1 MKDNKEIDLQQLW
14 EKLKSLVF
22 ANLEPQKL
30 ELWVSPLSL
39 KEINEDF
46 FTLLVPNKYFS
57 DWLISN
63 GYLEKIQYALKEELV
78 LDKLL
83 EPKIEYIY
91 DISNHQ
97 KILEEEKKPDYEY
110 IPEKVFV
117 LKETFNPDYTF
128 ENFIVDES
136 NRFAKAVCET
146 AAKQPGSAYNPI
158 FIYAPVGLG
167 KTHLLHAV
175 GNRMLDMSRK
185 FRIAYI
191 TADKFVSD
199 YISAIQTGKIDSFRS
214 KFQNAI
220 ALLLDDVQFLIGKE
234 KSQEEFFHIF
244 NILFDNKKQI
254 IISSDR
260 KPQELKGIEERL
272 ISRFEWGVVADIG
285 RPSLELRLAILRHK
299 AQKQKIF
306 VPEDVLRYIAE
317 NVTENIR
324 RLEGALLKTVARA
337 LTENIPLTIDTVK
350 EFLKDIIEP
359 QPKTISIDK
368 IIEAVAEEFRLSK
381 NELLSKKRAEALALP
396 RQFGMY
402 LAKKLTDLSYLE
414 IAESFGRKDHTTA
427 YHAYTKIRELIASNP
442 YYAQIVNRI
451 IEKINN
457 K

>member
-1 MKDNKEIDLQQLW
+1 MNKQELDVQNLW
-14 EKLKSLVF
+14 EKVKNKVF
-22 ANLEPQKL
+22 GDLDPQKL
-30 ELWVSPLSL
+30 ELWVSPLSI
-39 KEINEDF
+39 KEVDENSVTIV
-46 FTLLVPNKYFS
+46 VPNKYFS
-57 DWLISN
+57 DWLVSN
-63 GYLEKIQYALKEELV
+63 GYLEKIRSVISEELNSSE
-78 LDKLL
+78 LL
-83 EPKIEYIY
+83 EIKIDYIY
-91 DISNHQ
+91 DISQSQELTPEQ
-97 KILEEEKKPDYEY
+97 KIDYEY

-117 LKETFNPDYTF
+117 LKETFNPEYTF
-128 ENFIVDES
+128 ENFITDES

-175 GNRMLDMSRK
+175 GNKMLEMSRK

-199 YISAIQTGKIDSFRS
+199 YISALQNGKIDSFRS

-254 IISSDR
+254 IITSDR

-272 ISRFEWGVVADIG
+272 ISRFEWGVIADIG
-285 RPSLELRLAILRHK
+285 RPSLELRLAILKHK
-299 AQKQKIF
+299 SQKQKIF

-317 NVTENIR
+317 NITENIR
-324 RLEGALLKTVARA
+324 RLEGALLKVVAKA
-337 LTENIPLTIDTVK
+337 ITENLPLTIDTVK
-350 EFLKDIIEP
+350 EILKDIIEP
-359 QPKTISIDK
+359 QPKPISIQK
-368 IIEAVAEEFRLSK
+368 IIEVVAEEFKISK
-381 NELLSKKRAEALALP
+381 NELLSKKRTDALALP

-427 YHAYTKIRELIASNP
+427 YHAYTKIRELIAYNP
-442 YYAQIVNRI
+442 YYAQILNRM
-451 IEKINN
+451 IEKIRNG
-457 K
+457 

>member
-1 MKDNKEIDLQQLW
+1 MDKKVDTQKLW
-14 EKLKSLVF
+14 EKIKEVVF
-22 ANLEPQKL
+22 GGLDEQKL
-30 ELWVSPLSL
+30 ELWVSPLSI
-39 KEINEDF
+39 KEITEEF
-46 FTLLVPNKYFS
+46 VILLVPNKYFS

-63 GYLEKIQYALKEELV
+63 GYLEKIKRIISEELKCS
-78 LDKLL
+78 DSL
-83 EPKIEYIY
+83 EVKIEYIY
-91 DISNHQ
+91 DISSSQ
-97 KILEEEKKPDYEY
+97 QIFPEEKVDYEY

-117 LKETFNPDYTF
+117 LKETFNPEYTF

-146 AAKQPGSAYNPI
+146 AANQPGSAYNPV

-175 GNRMLDMSRK
+175 GNKMLEMSSK

-199 YISAIQTGKIDSFRS
+199 YISAIQNGKIDSFRS

-254 IISSDR
+254 IIASDR

-285 RPSLELRLAILRHK
+285 RPSLELRLAILKHK
-299 AQKQKIF
+299 AQKQKVF
-306 VPEDVLRYIAE
+306 VPEDVLKYIAE
-317 NVTENIR
+317 NITENIR
-324 RLEGALLKTVARA
+324 RLEGALLKVIAKA
-337 LTENIPLTIDTVK
+337 ITENLPLTIDTVK
-350 EFLKDIIEP
+350 EILKDIIEP
-359 QPKTISIDK
+359 QPKVVDIQK
-368 IIEAVAEEFRLSK
+368 IIEVVAEEFKISK
-381 NELLSKKRAEALALP
+381 NELLSKKRSEILALP

-427 YHAYTKIRELIASNP
+427 YHAYTKIRELIATNP
-442 YYAQIVNRI
+442 YYAQIVNRM
-451 IEKINN
+451 IEKIKN

>member
-1 MKDNKEIDLQQLW
+1 MKNVDLQQIW
-14 EKLKSLVF
+14 ERVKKIVF
-22 ANLEPQKL
+22 FDLDPQKM
-30 ELWVSPLSL
+30 ELWVSPLSI
-39 KEINEDF
+39 KEISEDF
-46 FTLLVPNKYFS
+46 FVLLVPNKYFH

-63 GYLEKIQYALKEELV
+63 GYLDKIQHALSDELS
-78 LDKLL
+78 LNKLL
-83 EPKIEYIY
+83 EIRIEYIY

-97 KILEEEKKPDYEY
+97 KELEEEKPDYEY
-110 IPEKVFV
+110 MPEKFFV
-117 LKETFNPDYTF
+117 LKEAFNPDYTF

-175 GNRMLDMSRK
+175 GNKMLEMSRK

-199 YISAIQTGKIDSFRS
+199 YISAIQNGKIDSFRS

-254 IISSDR
+254 IITSDR

-324 RLEGALLKTVARA
+324 RLEGALLRTVARA
-337 LTENIPLTIDTVK
+337 ITENLPLTIDTVK

-359 QPKTISIDK
+359 QPKTVSIEK

-381 NELLSKKRAEALALP
+381 NELLSKKRSEALALP

-402 LAKKLTDLSYLE
+402 LAKRLTDLSYLE

-427 YHAYTKIRELIASNP
+427 YHAYTKIRELVASNP

-451 IEKINN
+451 IEKIKN